1 MENLVLF
8 NSAPT
13 KAVHRRK
20 AIKRY
25 FQQVAGQ
32 QNCGF
37 TVISPFR
44 CSAVLRYF
52 AYL

>member
-13 KAVHRRK
+13 KAVHRSK

-25 FQQVAGQ
+25 VQQIAGQ
-32 QNCGF
+32 QKCAF
-37 TVISPFR
+37 TIISPFR
-44 CSAVLRYF
+44 CIAVLKYF